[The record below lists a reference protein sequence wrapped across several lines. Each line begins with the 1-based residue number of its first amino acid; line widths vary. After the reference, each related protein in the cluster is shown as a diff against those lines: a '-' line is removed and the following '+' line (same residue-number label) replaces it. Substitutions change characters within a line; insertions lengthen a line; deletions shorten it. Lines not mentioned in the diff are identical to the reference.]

1 MAKADITGG
10 MGAVPPPGAPQ
21 EVAVDLSD
29 EDLAKRRAVAEAH
42 RQALADRLEDPSLLE
57 ERSLRPLTYDQ
68 PGESLAP
75 KPSVESSA
83 ERNLQ
88 TTLRLAAQQR
98 AEGREPNR
106 MPAESDTDSPSRG
119 MPQPS
124 SDPGKQITGG
134 FGEPLEAQYFALD
147 GHELKLLVQ
156 KLLRELSARLENDLR
171 FHVAITYPRVRVIAS
186 VAVDG
191 WAAEAGFHVEHG
203 MEHLKTPIDVALA
216 AGAEPVTFEE
226 VAMRREF
233 DDEDRPENPPDRIRD
248 ELGIEKPRK
257 QAIYEGGRRQIVD
270 RVADLGDSF

>member
-1 MAKADITGG
+1 MAKEDITGG
-10 MGAVPPPGAPQ
+10 MAPPPPGAPH
-21 EVAVDLSD
+21 EVAQDLSP
-29 EDLAKRRAVAEAH
+29 ELIALQH
-42 RQALADRLEDPSLLE
+42 RQAMQHEQE
-57 ERSLRPLTYDQ
+57 LRPLTYDQ

-75 KPSVESSA
+75 KPVFESSA
-83 ERNLQ
+83 EKNLQ
-88 TTLRLAAQQR
+88 MTLRLAAQQR

-119 MPQPS
+119 MPTPS

-156 KLLRELSARLENDLR
+156 KLLKDLSARLENDLR
-171 FHVAITYPRVRVIAS
+171 FHVAITYPRVRVVVS

-191 WAAEAGFHVEHG
+191 WAVEAGFHIEQG
-203 MEHLKTPIDVALA
+203 AEHLKTPVDVALA
-216 AGAEPVTFEE
+216 SGAEPISFEE
-226 VAMRREF
+226 VAIRREF
-233 DDEDRPENPPDRIRD
+233 DEEDQPENPPDRIRD
-248 ELGIEKPRK
+248 ELRIEKPRK